1 MNRYAV
7 GAMESNKV
15 VFLMDKSGTLVGE
28 PVKLMRE
35 MAINIIKTMIS
46 DEDYISVLTFNNVV
60 EPLGKNWCL
69 DFETNQYATSHLSVA
84 MKSDKPTLF
93 TSVL

>member
-1 MNRYAV
+1 MIIVRCYQQFDACCKTTSFKIFRYAV

-46 DEDYISVLTFNNVV
+46 DEDYISVLTFNEVV
-60 EPLGKNWCL
+60 EPLGN
-69 DFETNQYATSHLSVA
+69 DQ
-84 MKSDKPTLF
+84 
-93 TSVL
+93 

>member
-1 MNRYAV
+1 
-7 GAMESNKV
+7 MESNKV

-46 DEDYISVLTFNNVV
+46 DEDYISVLTFNDVID
-60 EPLGKNWCL
+60 PLGMHL
-69 DFETNQYATSHLSVA
+69 YDYSHSTKICGRMA
-84 MKSDKPTLF
+84 
-93 TSVL
+93 

>member
-1 MNRYAV
+1 
-7 GAMESNKV
+7 MESNKV

-46 DEDYISVLTFNNVV
+46 DEDYISVLTFNDVV
-60 EPLGKNWCL
+60 EPLGKNLWL
-69 DFETNQYATSHLSVA
+69 NVKINQYATCRLSV
-84 MKSDKPTLF
+84 ST
-93 TSVL
+93 

>member
-1 MNRYAV
+1 M

-46 DEDYISVLTFNNVV
+46 DEDYISVLTFNDVID
-60 EPLGKNWCL
+60 PLGTRPY
-69 DFETNQYATSHLSVA
+69 DYSHLESQKMDSYV
-84 MKSDKPTLF
+84 
-93 TSVL
+93 

>member
-1 MNRYAV
+1 
-7 GAMESNKV
+7 MESNKV

-46 DEDYISVLTFNNVV
+46 DEDYISVLTFNQIV
-60 EPLGKNWCL
+60 EPLGITLTFNKVVKTRPMRWYNTA
-69 DFETNQYATSHLSVA
+69 DAGFIN
-84 MKSDKPTLF
+84 KSQLW
-93 TSVL
+93 L

>member
-1 MNRYAV
+1 M
-7 GAMESNKV
+7 

-46 DEDYISVLTFNNVV
+46 DEDYISVLTFNQVV
-60 EPLGKNWCL
+60 EPLGKQKARKEHSKK
-69 DFETNQYATSHLSVA
+69 FIHIFILSVSLSQCWQA
-84 MKSDKPTLF
+84 RPWTF
-93 TSVL
+93 IFCIIFI

>member
-1 MNRYAV
+1 M

-46 DEDYISVLTFNNVV
+46 DEDYISVLTFNDVID
-60 EPLGKNWCL
+60 PLGMHL
-69 DFETNQYATSHLSVA
+69 YDYSHLECRKMDSYV
-84 MKSDKPTLF
+84 
-93 TSVL
+93 